1 MCVEVVLR
9 SVGAM
14 ANRTEPPASTRPA
27 VNWLLVMGLGALP
40 LVQGL
45 ARHLGLSAL
54 MGASTAAAVLA
65 VLVTVAW
72 VAVVGWGRI
81 PRPVVTLT
89 LAGLTAGSY
98 TIVLST
104 VLSTLITG
112 TLQGPLAFPVAIVPV
127 LLVPTV
133 WGLVAGLIALALQ
146 HLRGA
151 PR

>member
-1 MCVEVVLR
+1 MSAKAVLR

-14 ANRTEPPASTRPA
+14 TNRTEPPASTRPV
-27 VNWLLVMGLGALP
+27 VNWLLVLGLGALP

-54 MGASTAAAVLA
+54 MGASAAAALLV

-72 VAVVGWGRI
+72 VAVVGWGRV
-81 PRPVVTLT
+81 PRPVATLT
-89 LAGLTAGSY
+89 LAGLTAGIF
-98 TIVLST
+98 TIVLSA
-104 VLSTLITG
+104 VFSPLITG
-112 TLQGPLAFPVAIVPV
+112 TLQGPLAFPIAIVPV

-133 WGLVAGLIALALQ
+133 WGLVAGLLALALQ